1 MEGSHIG
8 LLSTCE
14 HLSLELSF
22 PKCSGHNGV
31 CVCVCVCV
39 SARVRTCAQ
48 PCLTLCDP
56 IDCGPPGSSVR
67 GISWVRTL
75 EWVAISFSRGSSG
88 ARDGN
93 HVSCTIFCTNRRI
106 LYHFAT

>member
-39 SARVRTCAQ
+39 CERARAHMCPAMSDS
-48 PCLTLCDP
+48 L
-56 IDCGPPGSSVR
+56 
-67 GISWVRTL
+67 
-75 EWVAISFSRGSSG
+75 
-88 ARDGN
+88 
-93 HVSCTIFCTNRRI
+93 
-106 LYHFAT
+106 